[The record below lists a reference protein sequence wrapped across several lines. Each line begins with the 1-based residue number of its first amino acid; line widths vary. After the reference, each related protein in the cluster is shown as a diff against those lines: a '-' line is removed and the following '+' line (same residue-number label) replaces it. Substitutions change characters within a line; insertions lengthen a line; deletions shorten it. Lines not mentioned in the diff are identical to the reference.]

1 MYIKRHIKKTIDE
14 YLSEFSAVLLTG
26 PRQIGKST
34 VLVNS
39 YPEIPYQTLDD
50 MFVFQQMHEDS
61 RGYIKSL
68 GNPVIFNEIQRAP
81 NSFLDFKYLIDKN
94 KKPGMYILTSSQK
107 FELMKGI
114 SESLAGRVG
123 ILNMLGLSNREI
135 YKDEF
140 LKPFIPTTEYFNNR
154 SPKFTLDNVE
164 LWKRIHSGSMPEL
177 YSNKNINWE
186 RYFSSYIQTYI
197 DRDINEL
204 AQVGNKLAFSQFLT
218 ALASRTGELLNL
230 ASLANDVGIDQRTAK
245 SWLSILE
252 ATNMIILLQPFSFNV
267 TKRVVKTPKVYFT
280 DTGLVCYLCRW
291 LTSDTAERGA
301 MAGALYETFV
311 INEIIKSYYN
321 SGKDLDMYFYRDSNG
336 SEVDLL
342 FYQNGTIY
350 PIEIK
355 KTSSPNIKDIK
366 HFKTLNNAFN
376 NIKIGE
382 GGVICNYEKLAFLNE
397 NNKVIPISY
406 I

>member
-34 VLVNS
+34 ILVNS

-61 RGYIKSL
+61 KGYIKSL
-68 GNPVIFNEIQRAP
+68 GNPVIFDEIQRAP
-81 NSFLDFKYLIDKN
+81 NSFLDFKYLIDEN
-94 KKPGMYILTSSQK
+94 KKPGMYILTGSQK

-140 LKPFIPTTEYFNNR
+140 SKPFIPTTEYFNNR

-164 LWKRIHSGSMPEL
+164 LWKRIHRGSMPEL

-186 RYFSSYIQTYI
+186 RYFSSYIQTYVN
-197 DRDINEL
+197 RDINEL

-291 LTSDTAERGA
+291 LTPDTAERGA
-301 MAGALYETFV
+301 MAGALHETFV

-382 GGVICNYEKLAFLNE
+382 GGVICNYEKLAFLSE

>member
-61 RGYIKSL
+61 KGYIKSL
-68 GNPVIFNEIQRAP
+68 GNPVIFDEIQRAP
-81 NSFLDFKYLIDKN
+81 NSFLDFKYLIDEN
-94 KKPGMYILTSSQK
+94 KKPGMYILTGSQK

-140 LKPFIPTTEYFNNR
+140 SKPFIPTTEYFNNR

-164 LWKRIHSGSMPEL
+164 LWKRIHRGSMPEL

-186 RYFSSYIQTYI
+186 RYFSSYIQTYVN
-197 DRDINEL
+197 RDINEL

-291 LTSDTAERGA
+291 LTPDTAERGA

-382 GGVICNYEKLAFLNE
+382 GGVICNYEKLAFLSE

>member
-34 VLVNS
+34 ILVNS

-61 RGYIKSL
+61 KGYIKSL
-68 GNPVIFNEIQRAP
+68 GNPVIFDEIQRAP
-81 NSFLDFKYLIDKN
+81 NSFLDFKYLIDEN
-94 KKPGMYILTSSQK
+94 KKPGMYILTGSQK

-140 LKPFIPTTEYFNNR
+140 SKPFIPTTEYFNNR

-164 LWKRIHSGSMPEL
+164 LWKRIHRGSMPEL

-186 RYFSSYIQTYI
+186 RYFSSYIQTYVN
-197 DRDINEL
+197 RDINEL

-291 LTSDTAERGA
+291 LTPDTAERGA

-382 GGVICNYEKLAFLNE
+382 GGVICNYEKLAFLSE

-406 I
+406 V

>member
-14 YLSEFSAVLLTG
+14 YSSEFSAVLLTG

-61 RGYIKSL
+61 NGYIKSL
-68 GNPVIFNEIQRAP
+68 GNPVIFDEIQRAT

-94 KKPGMYILTSSQK
+94 KKPGMYILTCSQK

-140 LKPFIPTTEYFNNR
+140 SKPFIPTTEYFNDR

-164 LWKRIHSGSMPEL
+164 LWKRIHKGSMPEL

-204 AQVGNKLAFSQFLT
+204 AQVGNKLAFLQFLT
-218 ALASRTGELLNL
+218 MLASRTGELLNL

-291 LTSDTAERGA
+291 LTPDTAERGA
-301 MAGALYETFV
+301 MAEALYETFV

-355 KTSSPNIKDIK
+355 KTSSPNVKDIK
-366 HFKTLNNAFN
+366 HFKTLNTAFN

-382 GGVICNYEKLAFLNE
+382 GGVICNYEKLAFLSE

>member
-61 RGYIKSL
+61 KGYIKSL
-68 GNPVIFNEIQRAP
+68 GNPVIFDEIQRAP
-81 NSFLDFKYLIDKN
+81 NSFLDFKYLIDEN
-94 KKPGMYILTSSQK
+94 KKPGMYILTGSQK

-140 LKPFIPTTEYFNNR
+140 SKPFIPTTEYFNNR

-164 LWKRIHSGSMPEL
+164 LWKRIHRGSMPEL

-186 RYFSSYIQTYI
+186 RYFSSYIQTYVN
-197 DRDINEL
+197 RDINEL

-252 ATNMIILLQPFSFNV
+252 ATNMIILLKPFSFNV

-291 LTSDTAERGA
+291 LTPDTAERGA

-382 GGVICNYEKLAFLNE
+382 GGVICNYEKLAFLSE

>member
-14 YLSEFSAVLLTG
+14 YSSEFSAVLLTG

-61 RGYIKSL
+61 NGYIKSL
-68 GNPVIFNEIQRAP
+68 GNPVIFDEIQRAT

-94 KKPGMYILTSSQK
+94 KKPGMYILTCSQK

-140 LKPFIPTTEYFNNR
+140 SKPFIPTTEYFNDR

-164 LWKRIHSGSMPEL
+164 LWKRIHKGSMPEL

-204 AQVGNKLAFSQFLT
+204 AQVGNKLAFLQFLT
-218 ALASRTGELLNL
+218 MLASRTGELLNL

-291 LTSDTAERGA
+291 LTPDTAERGA

-366 HFKTLNNAFN
+366 HFKTLNTAFN
-376 NIKIGE
+376 NIKTGE
-382 GGVICNYEKLAFLNE
+382 GGVICNYEKLAFLSE

>member
-34 VLVNS
+34 ILVNS

-61 RGYIKSL
+61 KGYIKSL
-68 GNPVIFNEIQRAP
+68 GNPVIFDEIQRAP
-81 NSFLDFKYLIDKN
+81 NSFLDFKYLIDEN
-94 KKPGMYILTSSQK
+94 KKPGMYILTGSQK

-140 LKPFIPTTEYFNNR
+140 SKPFIPTTEYFNNR

-164 LWKRIHSGSMPEL
+164 LWKRIHRGSMPEL

-186 RYFSSYIQTYI
+186 RYFSSYIQTYVN
-197 DRDINEL
+197 RDINEL

-252 ATNMIILLQPFSFNV
+252 ATNMIILLKPFSFNV

-291 LTSDTAERGA
+291 LTPDTAERGA

-382 GGVICNYEKLAFLNE
+382 GGVICNYEKLAFLSE

-406 I
+406 V

>member
-34 VLVNS
+34 ILVNS

-61 RGYIKSL
+61 KGYIKSL
-68 GNPVIFNEIQRAP
+68 GNPVIFDEIQRAP
-81 NSFLDFKYLIDKN
+81 NSFLDFKYLIDEN
-94 KKPGMYILTSSQK
+94 KKPGMYILTGSQK

-140 LKPFIPTTEYFNNR
+140 SKPFIPTTEYFNNR

-164 LWKRIHSGSMPEL
+164 LWKRIHRGSMPEL

-186 RYFSSYIQTYI
+186 RYFSSYIQTYVN
-197 DRDINEL
+197 RDINEL

-291 LTSDTAERGA
+291 LTPDTAERGA

-382 GGVICNYEKLAFLNE
+382 GGVICNYEKLAFLSE